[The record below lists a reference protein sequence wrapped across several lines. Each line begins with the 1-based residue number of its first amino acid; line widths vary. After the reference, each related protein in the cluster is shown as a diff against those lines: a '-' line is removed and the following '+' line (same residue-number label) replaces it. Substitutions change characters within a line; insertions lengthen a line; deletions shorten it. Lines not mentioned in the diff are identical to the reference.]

1 MNNTFTELHQ
11 FKTFQNPK
19 NRDSYH
25 KLPFNQSMLF
35 LGYCLFLQS
44 LSTIL
49 SNYLTLGCFSF
60 TLYVQLEA
68 CSYTL
73 LDIIPVISFHMRGKH
88 EIGWQLPTALLW
100 PKSFLA
106 RYCFLCWHPLWE
118 ILPVVHHMI
127 HLCCHSFMEC
137 WKILQPIILDFIW
150 SWTFLIGSILCM
162 SGGHFIPW
170 AGPWNFEIQL
180 NSKEKAKHGF

>member
-1 MNNTFTELHQ
+1 MCQGYHANKKKNNGDKLSPWNTPLLVSTLYPDAKYSPHDISCVPVLHWFSNKLNNTFTELHQ

-35 LGYCLFLQS
+35 LGYCFFLQS

-68 CSYTL
+68 CPYTL

-100 PKSFLA
+100 P
-106 RYCFLCWHPLWE
+106 
-118 ILPVVHHMI
+118 
-127 HLCCHSFMEC
+127 
-137 WKILQPIILDFIW
+137 
-150 SWTFLIGSILCM
+150 
-162 SGGHFIPW
+162 
-170 AGPWNFEIQL
+170 
-180 NSKEKAKHGF
+180 